1 MRIST
6 IQGRV
11 LAALSSVA
19 LVATVVVA
27 SPAHAAAVAPQC
39 DGKVPVSSCA
49 GATSDGAPFAMQVPA
64 NFNGTV
70 ILWSHGY
77 RPNVAVPAGI
87 PGYGG
92 YTVKNTPETAGG
104 QQGGDFAA
112 TNYLLSQGY
121 ALMGSGF
128 ARQGW
133 NLDSALAT
141 NVELVSTFKTQFPK
155 TTRVLAWGNSL
166 GGIITQVLAE
176 KYPTLVSAVAPLC
189 MADNIAP
196 ELTAA
201 GDFLWGVKTLFNPA
215 IKGGNYSAGAAGYVE
230 AMTDLKLFFTVLGEL
245 QANMATG
252 KWPSTSSPAGKALE
266 AAGIPSRSAL
276 LLLGLAA
283 GIPTQSAHFDS
294 ISGPEGALKLSFPL
308 AVSPAL
314 AILEN
319 GANSGALAVLALSD
333 VEAQVGGAVFDNTKT
348 DYSARVAD
356 SAVVFNA
363 ALSGNTAINAMLG
376 VLATAPRAAANA
388 DAAAKLAK
396 LAATTGKVNVPTIM
410 MVGVADPITPA
421 GATQRI
427 VDAYAEQK
435 AAEKAAAIAEA
446 KSSKNYTAPV
456 NKLAVLWGTTP
467 KSWTTFDENGAPVTT
482 AAGAPGT
489 GHCNFSSAQWI
500 AAAKLLVASA
510 NAGQIPNGGLVAN
523 TARRAGNLSVDKYF
537 RAPLLKYYN
546 E

>member
-1 MRIST
+1 MRISST
-6 IQGRV
+6 KARF
-11 LAALSSVA
+11 LAALSTTA
-19 LVATVVVA
+19 LVATVVVSA
-27 SPAHAAAVAPQC
+27 PAHAAAVAPQC

-104 QQGGDFAA
+104 QQAGDMSS

-141 NVELVSTFKTQFPK
+141 NVELIDAFKTKFP
-155 TTRVLAWGNSL
+155 TTTKVLAWGNSL

-176 KYPTLVSAVAPLC
+176 KYPNLVSAAAPLC
-189 MADNIAP
+189 MADNIGA
-196 ELTAA
+196 ELTMA

-230 AMTDLKLFFTVLGEL
+230 AMTDLKLFFTAIGEL

-294 ISGPEGALKLSFPL
+294 ISGPDGALKLSFPL

-314 AILEN
+314 AVLEN
-319 GANSGALAVLALSD
+319 GANSGALAILALSD

-348 DYSARVAD
+348 DYSARVENE
-356 SAVVFNA
+356 SVVFNA
-363 ALSGNTAINAMLG
+363 ALSGNTAIQAMLG
-376 VLATAPRAAANA
+376 VLAQAPRATANA
-388 DAAAKLAK
+388 DAAAKLGK
-396 LAATTGKVNVPTIM
+396 LAATTGKINVPTVM

-421 GATQRI
+421 GATQRV
-427 VDAYAEQK
+427 VDAYEAQK
-435 AAEKAAAIAEA
+435 AADRAAAIKGARNGGTYVA
-446 KSSKNYTAPV
+446 AR
-456 NKLAVLWGTTP
+456 NKLAVLWSTTP
-467 KSWTTFDENGAPVTT
+467 KAYTTFDDAGAPITT
-482 AAGAPGT
+482 TAGAPGT
-489 GHCNFSSAQWI
+489 GHCNFSPTQWV
-500 AAAKLLVASA
+500 AAAKILVASA
-510 NAGQIPNGGLVAN
+510 KSGSIPSGSFVAFTARKAGGLS
-523 TARRAGNLSVDKYF
+523 TDKYF
-537 RAPLLKYYN
+537 AAPLLKYYQ
-546 E
+546 

>member
-1 MRIST
+1 
-6 IQGRV
+6 
-11 LAALSSVA
+11 
-19 LVATVVVA
+19 
-27 SPAHAAAVAPQC
+27 
-39 DGKVPVSSCA
+39 
-49 GATSDGAPFAMQVPA
+49 
-64 NFNGTV
+64 
-70 ILWSHGY
+70 
-77 RPNVAVPAGI
+77 
-87 PGYGG
+87 
-92 YTVKNTPETAGG
+92 
-104 QQGGDFAA
+104 
-112 TNYLLSQGY
+112 
-121 ALMGSGF
+121 
-128 ARQGW
+128 
-133 NLDSALAT
+133 
-141 NVELVSTFKTQFPK
+141 
-155 TTRVLAWGNSL
+155 
-166 GGIITQVLAE
+166 
-176 KYPTLVSAVAPLC
+176 

-489 GHCNFSSAQWI
+489 GHCNFSSTQWV

-537 RAPLLKYYN
+537 RAPLLKFYN